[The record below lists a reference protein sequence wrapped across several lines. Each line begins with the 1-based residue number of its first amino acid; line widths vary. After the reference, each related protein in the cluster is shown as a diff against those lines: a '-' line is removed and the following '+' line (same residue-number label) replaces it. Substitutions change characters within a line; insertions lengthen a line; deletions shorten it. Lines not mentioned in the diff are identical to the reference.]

1 MGLAARYKILVN
13 DSSRSRIL
21 VLKQLNIES
30 QEMKN
35 LADHQEHNVALVV
48 TPVRPTESSGAC
60 IWTRATSRSTKN
72 FAVLAV
78 ATLLLAGVPGCGS
91 GKPSWEHVF
100 TTTGSLTFNGQPIE
114 GAVLVFTPK
123 DESIPSTVR
132 PMARTDAS
140 GHFEVGTYDIADG
153 APEGDYDVVVTWTP
167 LVKHAGG
174 ASPGPNRLPPRYAS
188 TATSKLT
195 VHINS
200 DDTQL
205 ETLALTR

>member
-1 MGLAARYKILVN
+1 MNNLP
-13 DSSRSRIL
+13 D
-21 VLKQLNIES
+21 QLE
-30 QEMKN
+30 QN
-35 LADHQEHNVALVV
+35 LALVV
-48 TPVRPTESSGAC
+48 PLELPTETSAARNLSN
-60 IWTRATSRSTKN
+60 ATNRSTKN

-78 ATLLLAGVPGCGS
+78 AGLLLAGVTGCGA
-91 GKPSWEHVF
+91 GKPAWEHVF
-100 TTTGSLTFNGQPIE
+100 TTTGSLTYDGKPIE

-123 DESIPSTVR
+123 DESVPAKVR

-188 TATSKLT
+188 NATSKLT
-195 VHINS
+195 VHVNS